1 MAQGQGQRLYLEVD
15 VRAGGEDGAELRILL
30 DGAPLAGAMLEHAAP
45 QRLLLLRGP
54 LLLRGAHL
62 RAPPPHKPPPPPALS
77 GV

>member
-1 MAQGQGQRLYLEVD
+1 
-15 VRAGGEDGAELRILL
+15 
-30 DGAPLAGAMLEHAAP
+30 MLEHAAP